1 MVGMYS
7 GKQVIRAGE
16 RFLDKDL
23 MIKNPEEYFSAM
35 DVLSY
40 WRLIHERPLDIA
52 FTMLQDVA
60 NKRDRTTVCAKRL
73 KRFVSIEAK
82 LRRFSNMKLK
92 NMQDIGGCRAI
103 VRNEKR
109 LHQLIRDLR
118 RRPEFKNAK
127 GEIRASD
134 YIQEPKDD
142 GYRGYHLIGFFGD
155 AQAEKRNIEIQIRTA
170 MQHSWATALEIVDL
184 FTGQA
189 LKSNLGD
196 EEWSDFFKCISEQL
210 NVMDSIHL
218 FETLHPNRKFR
229 AYGEKV
235 LSDKK
240 LTENCRKAQKSID
253 KLNVLDKFEA
263 YAQSLRVV
271 DEKLSEE
278 FFNGFALIKVNVKKH
293 EVELSLFPEDRAA
306 EAEDSYIEE
315 EKIAA
320 KSKDVVVA
328 LVSTTAVGGL
338 KEAYPNYFGDS
349 SNFVKHVHMVK
360 LLELPSVSGWTW
372 RDLLRG
378 ILQLKYVN

>member
-16 RFLDKDL
+16 KLLDKDL
-23 MIKNPEEYFSAM
+23 MIKKPEEYFSAM

-118 RRPEFKNAK
+118 KRPEFKNAK

-142 GYRGYHLIGFFGD
+142 GYREYHLIGFFGD

-170 MQHSWATALEIVDL
+170 MQHSCLVSCDHIPRRSMAL
-184 FTGQA
+184 
-189 LKSNLGD
+189 
-196 EEWSDFFKCISEQL
+196 
-210 NVMDSIHL
+210 
-218 FETLHPNRKFR
+218 FR
-229 AYGEKV
+229 A
-235 LSDKK
+235 
-240 LTENCRKAQKSID
+240 KA
-253 KLNVLDKFEA
+253 VLDE
-263 YAQSLRVV
+263 
-271 DEKLSEE
+271 
-278 FFNGFALIKVNVKKH
+278 LI
-293 EVELSLFPEDRAA
+293 
-306 EAEDSYIEE
+306 
-315 EKIAA
+315 
-320 KSKDVVVA
+320 
-328 LVSTTAVGGL
+328 GGL
-338 KEAYPNYFGDS
+338 PPRS
-349 SNFVKHVHMVK
+349 SH
-360 LLELPSVSGWTW
+360 
-372 RDLLRG
+372 R
-378 ILQLKYVN
+378 LQHIA